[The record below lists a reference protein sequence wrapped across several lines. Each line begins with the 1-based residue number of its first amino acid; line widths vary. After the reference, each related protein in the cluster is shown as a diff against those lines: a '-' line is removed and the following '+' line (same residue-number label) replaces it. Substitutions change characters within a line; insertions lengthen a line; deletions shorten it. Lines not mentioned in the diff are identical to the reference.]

1 MNMEKDWLSLAVTKS
16 DPIAA
21 TLRDRA
27 FRNWWEPLWAK
38 NWHLPAFLVFDLGVL
53 LLRPEALAASL
64 GGREGPY
71 VGALSRL
78 VGHERFRNCS
88 RLIGECARER
98 QDGAIRVAIEAMT
111 RQVRAAL
118 AKERIRDENKWNT
131 ALCIGLVGQLLGS
144 VLDHAEEVDWL
155 TPVDLIAIWAAC
167 ERAHGERQ
175 LDYRLLD
182 RCLCPWEDLP
192 PHRLRWRRIPTRRV
206 GPKDISRLPGETVG
220 YTSLRSRLP
229 GDEWHEVLPTE
240 WAFFQES
247 RALGL
252 DKLLNRQPLVYRR
265 ETPHDLVPHLRL
277 LLVTIVEAWNSG
289 GARSWQDVAEMLA
302 APKEAIERHAEGK
315 ALLFRMLYDLAQQVP
330 RDRMSVEI
338 AVFVRCFERNHSLV
352 VATFNLEELAGAS
365 ERFEEVLRFNDLV
378 PHYFYASC
386 FSAGRRYGLA
396 HLRGSD
402 DPYVFL
408 NTAATSANYS
418 AIFAVVICH
427 SGRWTRILPRTAVQ
441 VRPPEAVRPA
451 VLLVEVGGRD
461 FCGIATFRDFLQAQ
475 GILASGFCTVS
486 GLDARMALLAMIFG
500 RQVRERGSPL
510 IAPKGLGT
518 ELAQEAQGP
527 QS

>member
-1 MNMEKDWLSLAVTKS
+1 MNMENDWLSAAVTKS

-27 FRNWWEPLWAK
+27 LRSWWEPLWAK

-53 LLRPEALAASL
+53 LLRPEALPASS
-64 GGREGPY
+64 GKEDSSY
-71 VGALSRL
+71 IAALSRL
-78 VGHERFRNCS
+78 VGYERFLNCS
-88 RLIGECARER
+88 RLIGQCARER
-98 QDGAIRVAIEAMT
+98 QDGAIRVAIEAIT
-111 RQVRAAL
+111 RQIRAAL
-118 AKERIRDENKWNT
+118 ARERIRDENKWNT
-131 ALCIGLVGQLLGS
+131 GLLVGLVGQLLGS
-144 VLDHAEEVDWL
+144 VLDHADEIDWL

-167 ERAHGERQ
+167 DRAFGERQ

-182 RCLCPWEDLP
+182 RCLSPWEDLP
-192 PHRLRWRRIPTRRV
+192 PHRLRWRRIPTRRI
-206 GPKDISRLPGETVG
+206 GPKDISRLPGETIG

-277 LLVTIVEAWNSG
+277 LLVAIVEAWSTG
-289 GARSWQDVAEMLA
+289 GARSWQDVAGMLA
-302 APKEAIERHAEGK
+302 APKEAMERHAEGK
-315 ALLFRMLYDLAQQVP
+315 ALLFRMLHDLAQQVP

-352 VATFNLEELAGAS
+352 VATFNLDELTGSS
-365 ERFEEVLRFNDLV
+365 ERFEQVLLFNELV
-378 PHYFYASC
+378 PNYFYASC
-386 FSAGRRYGLA
+386 FSAGRRYRLA
-396 HLRGSD
+396 HVRPSD

-408 NTAATSANYS
+408 NTAATSASYS

-427 SGRWTRILPRTAVQ
+427 SGRWTQILPRTAVQ

-475 GILASGFCTVS
+475 GISASSFCTGS
-486 GLDARMALLAMIFG
+486 ALDARMALLAMIFG
-500 RQVRERGSPL
+500 RQLRERTSPL
-510 IAPKGLGT
+510 ITPKGLAL
-518 ELAQEAQGP
+518 EVAQEAQGP